1 MNRIKPEFMKKL
13 TKFIVISIWV
23 SSLLITHNFYLC
35 KLTIQLVTHAVDKM
49 YMFLVCN
56 GLLVFVAKYSGLI
69 SSSKPVEESWSN
81 TDQTFDHRDFDSYDA
96 TLELEYYSDHDR
108 GTMTFLAEEV
118 STQDQETEEEKE
130 DEDEDEESEETLE
143 TNGGLEEECDIQ
155 GKFKEEED
163 NVGVVME
170 EDMNK
175 KFDEFI
181 RKMKEELRLEA
192 KQHLILV
199 WFLIN

>member
-1 MNRIKPEFMKKL
+1 MDRIKPEFMKKL

-23 SSLLITHNFYLC
+23 SSLLVTHNFYLC

-69 SSSKPVEESWSN
+69 SSSNSVEEST
-81 TDQTFDHRDFDSYDA
+81 TDQTFDDHRDFDGYD
-96 TLELEYYSDHDR
+96 EMMKLEYYSVHER
-108 GTMTFLAEEV
+108 RTKTFLTEEV

-130 DEDEDEESEETLE
+130 GHEDEEEEEEEEESDEPLAN
-143 TNGGLEEECDIQ
+143 NGDLEEECDIN
-155 GKFKEEED
+155 GETREEED
-163 NVGVVME
+163 DVGMVTE

-181 RKMKEELRLEA
+181 RKMKEELRIEA
-192 KQHLILV
+192 RRQLILV
-199 WFLIN
+199 

>member
-1 MNRIKPEFMKKL
+1 MDRIKPELMKKL

-69 SSSKPVEESWSN
+69 SSSKPVEESWSS

-96 TLELEYYSDHDR
+96 TLELEYYSDDHDR
-108 GTMTFLAEEV
+108 ETKTFLAEEV

-130 DEDEDEESEETLE
+130 DEDEESDEPLPN
-143 TNGGLEEECDIQ
+143 NGDLEEECDIRAESR
-155 GKFKEEED
+155 EEED
-163 NVGVVME
+163 NVGMVTE
-170 EDMNK
+170 EDINK

-199 WFLIN
+199 